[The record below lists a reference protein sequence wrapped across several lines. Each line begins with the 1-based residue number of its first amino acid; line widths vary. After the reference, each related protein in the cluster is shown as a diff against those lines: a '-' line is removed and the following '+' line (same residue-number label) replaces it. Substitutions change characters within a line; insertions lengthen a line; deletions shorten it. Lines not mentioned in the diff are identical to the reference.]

1 MSAAGSSPVLLEQ
14 TILSDH
20 DYVWARLP
28 FVVPMAI
35 AAARHRGNRASHQI
49 VQLVRILQPLLLDH
63 LDREETMLVGRAAE
77 NVAGPSR
84 DLMHEEHVAVTA
96 LIDQIRVATRTCNCA
111 CGDADPTE
119 RALHLELAR
128 LDTHVRAQIAVE
140 ERLMALRQRAAGAAS

>member
-1 MSAAGSSPVLLEQ
+1 MTIMVSPVLLDQ

-35 AAARHRGNRASHQI
+35 AAARRRGDRAAHQL

-63 LDREETMLVGRAAE
+63 LDREETMLLGEAAAK
-77 NVAGPSR
+77 VAGPNHE
-84 DLMHEEHVAVTA
+84 LLHEEHVAVTA
-96 LIDQIRVATRTCNCA
+96 LIDQIRCA
-111 CGDADPTE
+111 ASAHNGTGDDPTD